1 MEALVIFVTFLA
13 LMALG
18 VPIGTSLGV
27 AAVITVYYFDLGIAM
42 LGVNFSSGIASFPLL
57 AIPFFVLAGVILEKA
72 GLAATIAHF
81 FELLVGKA
89 VGGLAM
95 VAVMTCMFWGA
106 LSGSGPATTAAVG
119 LILLAPMIKHGYD
132 KHFAGATI
140 ANASDLSIIIPPSIA
155 FIIYGNITSVSVS
168 ALFVAG
174 IIPGLLTGAGT
185 ILVAYLV
192 SRKRGYRG
200 LERRGTPR
208 EILKAFKE
216 SIWAIL
222 APVIILGGIYA
233 GIFTPTEAAVVAVFY
248 SLFVA
253 VVIYRSVTWR
263 DMIRMLV
270 DASVTSSVIMFIVVF
285 AGLFTWAASV
295 IGVIDQAANFVISIS
310 PNAAVKRQGQDV
322 TLICYGSG
330 YYLCEEAAAEL
341 DGMKIEAEIVDL
353 RTLKPL
359 DMNTVSES
367 IKKTHRAVIVHEACL
382 TGGFGAELAARI
394 QEELFDYL
402 KAPVKRV
409 AAKDIPIPF
418 SPPLEDYVL
427 PKVSDVVEAAR
438 EVVNRYRKGH
448 N

>member
-1 MEALVIFVTFLA
+1 MEALVIFLTFLA

-27 AAVITVYYFDLGIAM
+27 AAVVTVYYFDLGIAM

-174 IIPGLLTGAGT
+174 IIPGILTGAGT

-200 LERRGTPR
+200 LERRGTPK
-208 EILKAFKE
+208 EILKAFKD

-285 AGLFTWAASV
+285 AGLFTWGASV
-295 IGVIDQAANFVISIS
+295 IGVIDQAANFMIAIS
-310 PNAAVKRQGQDV
+310 PNAAVMII
-322 TLICYGSG
+322 LINLLLLGLGMILDAISIS
-330 YYLCEEAAAEL
+330 YLIMPIL
-341 DGMKIEAEIVDL
+341 IPV
-353 RTLKPL
+353 
-359 DMNTVSES
+359 
-367 IKKTHRAVIVHEACL
+367 
-382 TGGFGAELAARI
+382 LAAFKI
-394 QEELFDYL
+394 DPLWYGVIFISALAIGQATPPVGVNLFTAANL
-402 KAPVKRV
+402 VKGDLDSI
-409 AAKDIPIPF
+409 AKQAIVFVIM
-418 SPPLEDYVL
+418 
-427 PKVSDVVEAAR
+427 DVVILIILSLFPILSLYLPILAGL
-438 EVVNRYRKGH
+438 YTP
-448 N
+448 

>member
-1 MEALVIFVTFLA
+1 LEALVIFLTFLA

-18 VPIGTSLGV
+18 VPIGTSLGIS
-27 AAVITVYYFDLGIAM
+27 AVITVYYFDLGIAM

-119 LILLAPMIKHGYD
+119 LILLTPMIKHGYD

-200 LERRGTPR
+200 LERRGSPK
-208 EILKAFKE
+208 EILIAFKD

-253 VVIYRSVTWR
+253 VVIYRTVTWR

-310 PNAAVKRQGQDV
+310 PNAAVMII
-322 TLICYGSG
+322 LINLLLLGLGMILDAISIS
-330 YYLCEEAAAEL
+330 YLIMPIL
-341 DGMKIEAEIVDL
+341 IPV
-353 RTLKPL
+353 
-359 DMNTVSES
+359 
-367 IKKTHRAVIVHEACL
+367 
-382 TGGFGAELAARI
+382 LAAFKI
-394 QEELFDYL
+394 DPLWYGVIFISALAIGQATPPVGVNLFTAANLVQGDL
-402 KAPVKRV
+402 DSV
-409 AAKDIPIPF
+409 AKQAIVFVIM
-418 SPPLEDYVL
+418 
-427 PKVSDVVEAAR
+427 DVV
-438 EVVNRYRKGH
+438 VLIILSLFPILSLYLPVMSGLYKP
-448 N
+448 

>member
-1 MEALVIFVTFLA
+1 MEALVIFLTFLA

-18 VPIGTSLGV
+18 VPIGTSLGI
-27 AAVITVYYFDLGIAM
+27 AAVVTVYQFDLGIAM

-72 GLAATIAHF
+72 GLAASIARF

-119 LILLAPMIKHGYD
+119 LILLTPMIKHGYD

-168 ALFVAG
+168 ALFLAG

-185 ILVAYLV
+185 VLVAYLV

-200 LERRGTPR
+200 LERRGTAK
-208 EILKAFKE
+208 EILIAFKD

-233 GIFTPTEAAVVAVFY
+233 GVFTPTEAAVVAVFY

-253 VVIYRSVTWR
+253 AVIYRTVTWR

-285 AGLFTWAASV
+285 AGIFTWAASV
-295 IGVIDQAANFVISIS
+295 VGVIDKAANFVISIS
-310 PNAAVKRQGQDV
+310 PNAVV
-322 TLICYGSG
+322 MIILINLLLLGLGMILDAISIS
-330 YYLCEEAAAEL
+330 YLIMPIL
-341 DGMKIEAEIVDL
+341 IPV
-353 RTLKPL
+353 
-359 DMNTVSES
+359 
-367 IKKTHRAVIVHEACL
+367 
-382 TGGFGAELAARI
+382 LAAFKI
-394 QEELFDYL
+394 DPLWYGVIFISALAIGQATPPVGVNLFTAANL
-402 KAPVKRV
+402 VKGDLD
-409 AAKDIPIPF
+409 AIAKQAILFVIM
-418 SPPLEDYVL
+418 
-427 PKVSDVVEAAR
+427 DVVVLIILSLFPILSLYLPVLAGL
-438 EVVNRYRKGH
+438 YSP
-448 N
+448 

>member
-1 MEALVIFVTFLA
+1 MEALVIFLTFLV
-13 LMALG
+13 LMAFG
-18 VPIGTSLGV
+18 VPIGTSLGI

-119 LILLAPMIKHGYD
+119 LILIKPMIKNGYD

-168 ALFVAG
+168 ALFLAG

-192 SRKRGYRG
+192 SRKRGFRG
-200 LERRGTPR
+200 LERRGSPK
-208 EILKAFKE
+208 EILIALKN

-222 APVIILGGIYA
+222 APLIILGGIYA
-233 GIFTPTEAAVVAVFY
+233 GVFTPTEAAVVAVFY

-253 VVIYRSVTWR
+253 VVIYRTVTWR
-263 DMIRMLV
+263 NMVGMLV

-295 IGVIDQAANFVISIS
+295 IGVIDKAANFVISIS
-310 PNAAVKRQGQDV
+310 PNAVV
-322 TLICYGSG
+322 MIILINLLLLGLGMILDAISIS
-330 YYLCEEAAAEL
+330 YLIMPIL
-341 DGMKIEAEIVDL
+341 IPV
-353 RTLKPL
+353 
-359 DMNTVSES
+359 
-367 IKKTHRAVIVHEACL
+367 
-382 TGGFGAELAARI
+382 LAAFKI
-394 QEELFDYL
+394 DPLWYGVIFISALAIGQATPPVGVNLFTAANLVKGDLDAIAKQAIVFVIMDIVVLIILSLFPILSLYL
-402 KAPVKRV
+402 PVL
-409 AAKDIPIPF
+409 AGLYTP
-418 SPPLEDYVL
+418 
-427 PKVSDVVEAAR
+427 
-438 EVVNRYRKGH
+438 
-448 N
+448 

>member
-1 MEALVIFVTFLA
+1 
-13 LMALG
+13 
-18 VPIGTSLGV
+18 
-27 AAVITVYYFDLGIAM
+27 M

-89 VGGLAM
+89 VGGLGI

-119 LILLAPMIKHGYD
+119 LILLTPMIKHGYD

-200 LERRGTPR
+200 LERRGSPK
-208 EILKAFKE
+208 EILIAFKD

-253 VVIYRSVTWR
+253 VVIYRTVTWR

-285 AGLFTWAASV
+285 AGIFTWAASV
-295 IGVIDQAANFVISIS
+295 VGVIDKAANFVISIS
-310 PNAAVKRQGQDV
+310 PNAVV
-322 TLICYGSG
+322 MIILINLLLLGLGMILDAISIS
-330 YYLCEEAAAEL
+330 YLIMPIL
-341 DGMKIEAEIVDL
+341 IPV
-353 RTLKPL
+353 
-359 DMNTVSES
+359 
-367 IKKTHRAVIVHEACL
+367 
-382 TGGFGAELAARI
+382 LAAFKI
-394 QEELFDYL
+394 DPLWYGVIFISALAIGQATPPVGVNLFTAANL
-402 KAPVKRV
+402 VKGDLD
-409 AAKDIPIPF
+409 AIGKQAILF
-418 SPPLEDYVL
+418 VL
-427 PKVSDVVEAAR
+427 MDVVVLIILSLFPILSLYLPVLAGL
-438 EVVNRYRKGH
+438 YTP
-448 N
+448 

>member
-1 MEALVIFVTFLA
+1 MEALIIFLTFLA

-18 VPIGTSLGV
+18 VPIGTSLGI
-27 AAVITVYYFDLGIAM
+27 AGVITIYFFDLGIAM

-72 GLAATIAHF
+72 GLAATIARF

-119 LILLAPMIKHGYD
+119 LILLTPMIKHGYD

-174 IIPGLLTGAGT
+174 IIPGLMTGAGT

-200 LERRGTPR
+200 LERRGSPG
-208 EILKAFKE
+208 EILKAFKD

-253 VVIYRSVTWR
+253 VVIYRTVTWQ

-285 AGLFTWAASV
+285 AGIFTWAASV
-295 IGVIDQAANFVISIS
+295 IGVIDQAANFVISVS
-310 PNAAVKRQGQDV
+310 PNAAVMII
-322 TLICYGSG
+322 LINLLLLGLGMILDAISIS
-330 YYLCEEAAAEL
+330 YLIMPIL
-341 DGMKIEAEIVDL
+341 IPV
-353 RTLKPL
+353 
-359 DMNTVSES
+359 
-367 IKKTHRAVIVHEACL
+367 
-382 TGGFGAELAARI
+382 LAAFKI
-394 QEELFDYL
+394 DPLWYGVIFISALAIGQATPPVGVNLFTAANL
-402 KAPVKRV
+402 VKGDLDSI
-409 AAKDIPIPF
+409 AKQAIVF
-418 SPPLEDYVL
+418 V
-427 PKVSDVVEAAR
+427 VMDVVILIILSLFPILSLYLPVMAGL
-438 EVVNRYRKGH
+438 YTP
-448 N
+448 

>member
-1 MEALVIFVTFLA
+1 MEALVIFLTFLA

-18 VPIGTSLGV
+18 VPIGTSLGI

-119 LILLAPMIKHGYD
+119 LILLKPMIKHGYD
-132 KHFAGATI
+132 KNFAGATI

-200 LERRGTPR
+200 LERRGSPK
-208 EILKAFKE
+208 EILIALKN

-253 VVIYRSVTWR
+253 VVIYRTVTWR
-263 DMIRMLV
+263 DMISMLV

-285 AGLFTWAASV
+285 AGIFTWAASV
-295 IGVIDQAANFVISIS
+295 IGVVDQAADFVISIS
-310 PNAAVKRQGQDV
+310 PNAVV
-322 TLICYGSG
+322 MIILINLLLLGLGMILDAISIS
-330 YYLCEEAAAEL
+330 YLIMPIL
-341 DGMKIEAEIVDL
+341 IPV
-353 RTLKPL
+353 
-359 DMNTVSES
+359 
-367 IKKTHRAVIVHEACL
+367 
-382 TGGFGAELAARI
+382 LAALKI
-394 QEELFDYL
+394 DPLWYGVIFISALAIGQATPPVGVNLFTAANL
-402 KAPVKRV
+402 VKGDLD
-409 AAKDIPIPF
+409 AIAKQAF
-418 SPPLEDYVL
+418 VF
-427 PKVSDVVEAAR
+427 VVMDVVVLIILSLFPILSLYLPALAGL
-438 EVVNRYRKGH
+438 YTP
-448 N
+448 